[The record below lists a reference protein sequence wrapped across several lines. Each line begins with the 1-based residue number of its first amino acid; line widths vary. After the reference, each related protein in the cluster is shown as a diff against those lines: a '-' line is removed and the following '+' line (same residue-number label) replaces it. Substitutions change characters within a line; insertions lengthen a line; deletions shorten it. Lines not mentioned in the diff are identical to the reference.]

1 MSTWKDI
8 AKKGNQVS
16 NVIEDVSQN
25 KTKIIENPLKVQDEN
40 IISIQEELEQPILD
54 TYGRLM
60 DELDEGL
67 YSFILEVNRPEKM
80 SSFIKM
86 IHKNINYKYY
96 LNTQNNDVVE
106 NENENFDEFTGWEN
120 KKNRFAY
127 T

>member
-8 AKKGNQVS
+8 AKKGNEVS

-25 KTKIIENPLKVQDEN
+25 KPQIIEKTTSEQDEN
-40 IISIQEELEQPILD
+40 IISIQEELEHHILD
-54 TYGRLM
+54 TYGRLI

-96 LNTQNNDVVE
+96 LNIQNSDVIE
-106 NENENFDEFTGWEN
+106 NETENVDEFVGWEN
-120 KKNRFAY
+120 KKNKFAY
-127 T
+127 I

>member
-8 AKKGNQVS
+8 AKKGNEVS

-25 KTKIIENPLKVQDEN
+25 KPQIIEKTVSEQDEN
-40 IISIQEELEQPILD
+40 IISIQEELEHHILD
-54 TYGRLM
+54 TYGRLI

-96 LNTQNNDVVE
+96 LNIQNSDVIE
-106 NENENFDEFTGWEN
+106 NETENVDEFVGWEN
-120 KKNRFAY
+120 KKNKFAY
-127 T
+127 I

>member
-25 KTKIIENPLKVQDEN
+25 KTKIIENTLKVQDEN
-40 IISIQEELEQPILD
+40 IISIHEELEQPILD

-86 IHKNINYKYY
+86 IHKNINYKFY

-106 NENENFDEFTGWEN
+106 NENENFDEFNGWEN
-120 KKNRFAY
+120 KRNRFAY